1 MGIYESQ
8 RKSWL
13 KMEKV
18 STFFGLL
25 GLMRKKGFLFETFSG
40 KKWLGI
46 ESLMEQIEPA
56 VKEKTWRMKVNFFQN
71 WSNFRRTT
79 GLSEP

>member
-1 MGIYESQ
+1 MGIYESKRQ
-8 RKSWL
+8 SWL

-18 STFFGLL
+18 STFLGLL
-25 GLMRKKGFLFETFSG
+25 GLIRKKSFLFETFSA

-46 ESLMEQIEPA
+46 ESLMEQFEPA
-56 VKEKTWRMKVNFFQN
+56 LMEKTWQMKVKLYQN
-71 WSNFRRTT
+71 WRIFHRTT